1 MTKLVITTGE
11 PAGIG
16 PEVSVKAAWKSTAP
30 IILVGDREMLLRQ
43 AVQLGLSAEPPA
55 NISFEHVP
63 LGTTVHAGVLDVRN
77 SPYVLETLRRAH
89 QICVSST
96 DAAVVTAPVQKS
108 ILSEAGEAFTGHTEF
123 FEHLAG
129 VKRVVMMLTSSPR
142 QNALKVALAT
152 THLPLRDVA
161 DAITPK
167 RWDAVLCM
175 YHDQGL
181 PVLKHVGFAEG
192 VNVTLGLPYVRT
204 SVDHGTALDIAGRG
218 IADARSM
225 TAALELAQTLAGNRD
240 AAMA

>member
-161 DAITPK
+161 DADRK
-167 RWDAVLCM
+167 
-175 YHDQGL
+175 
-181 PVLKHVGFAEG
+181 
-192 VNVTLGLPYVRT
+192 
-204 SVDHGTALDIAGRG
+204 SVV
-218 IADARSM
+218 
-225 TAALELAQTLAGNRD
+225 
-240 AAMA
+240 

>member
-77 SPYVLETLRRAH
+77 SPYLLETLRRAH

-96 DAAVVTAPVQKS
+96 DEIGRA
-108 ILSEAGEAFTGHTEF
+108 
-123 FEHLAG
+123 
-129 VKRVVMMLTSSPR
+129 
-142 QNALKVALAT
+142 
-152 THLPLRDVA
+152 
-161 DAITPK
+161 
-167 RWDAVLCM
+167 
-175 YHDQGL
+175 
-181 PVLKHVGFAEG
+181 HV
-192 VNVTLGLPYVRT
+192 
-204 SVDHGTALDIAGRG
+204 
-218 IADARSM
+218 
-225 TAALELAQTLAGNRD
+225 
-240 AAMA
+240 

>member
-96 DAAVVTAPVQKS
+96 DAAVVTAPVQKK
-108 ILSEAGEAFTGHTEF
+108 H
-123 FEHLAG
+123 
-129 VKRVVMMLTSSPR
+129 
-142 QNALKVALAT
+142 
-152 THLPLRDVA
+152 PLRC
-161 DAITPK
+161 
-167 RWDAVLCM
+167 W
-175 YHDQGL
+175 
-181 PVLKHVGFAEG
+181 
-192 VNVTLGLPYVRT
+192 
-204 SVDHGTALDIAGRG
+204 
-218 IADARSM
+218 RSIH
-225 TAALELAQTLAGNRD
+225 RPH
-240 AAMA
+240 

>member
-96 DAAVVTAPVQKS
+96 DAAVVTAPVQKR
-108 ILSEAGEAFTGHTEF
+108 ILSEAGEAFTTLNF
-123 FEHLAG
+123 L
-129 VKRVVMMLTSSPR
+129 SI
-142 QNALKVALAT
+142 
-152 THLPLRDVA
+152 LPA
-161 DAITPK
+161 S
-167 RWDAVLCM
+167 
-175 YHDQGL
+175 
-181 PVLKHVGFAEG
+181 
-192 VNVTLGLPYVRT
+192 NV
-204 SVDHGTALDIAGRG
+204 S
-218 IADARSM
+218 
-225 TAALELAQTLAGNRD
+225 
-240 AAMA
+240 

>member
-1 MTKLVITTGE
+1 MKTALCSTAERRFKFGRIYNDEARHHHWGTRWH
-11 PAGIG
+11 G

-108 ILSEAGEAFTGHTEF
+108 ILSDAGEAFTGHTEF
-123 FEHLAG
+123 F
-129 VKRVVMMLTSSPR
+129 
-142 QNALKVALAT
+142 
-152 THLPLRDVA
+152 
-161 DAITPK
+161 
-167 RWDAVLCM
+167 
-175 YHDQGL
+175 
-181 PVLKHVGFAEG
+181 
-192 VNVTLGLPYVRT
+192 
-204 SVDHGTALDIAGRG
+204 
-218 IADARSM
+218 
-225 TAALELAQTLAGNRD
+225 
-240 AAMA
+240 